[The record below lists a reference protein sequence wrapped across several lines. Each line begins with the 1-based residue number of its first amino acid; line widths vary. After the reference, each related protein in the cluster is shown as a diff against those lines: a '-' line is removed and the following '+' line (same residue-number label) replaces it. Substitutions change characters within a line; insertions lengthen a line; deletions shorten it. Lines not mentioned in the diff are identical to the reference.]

1 MQQPS
6 KFFRYSMFALLYF
19 AQGAVLSYFTAL
31 NAIYLLSFDLSM
43 SQIGL
48 ISGIALTPFVLKIFL
63 GILSDRVNLFKFG
76 HRKPYII
83 MGLILQAV
91 CLIIVPFINP
101 GKDFALFGLM
111 AFLVMTGMA
120 LYDTTTDGLALDTTP
135 ENEAG
140 KIQGIMVG
148 GRAMGVV
155 VLSSLIGVLAQ
166 KVSWMSAFW
175 LLALLSL
182 IPLVLVVR
190 FIEPP
195 RRPEQK
201 FEWKAFSAFKHWPI
215 IALGLLGALYSLII
229 NAANEIINPFL
240 QSSFG
245 ISVMMAGFFTTVWGI
260 GVVVGGITGGPLT
273 DRIGQRRAVEIALVI
288 SFISVAIFSLTPTA
302 SIAWPMVFIFGLAFG
317 YYETVYFAI
326 SMRKSDPRIAASMFS
341 ILMAIANIGTGI
353 GLPIAGL
360 LADGVGYRCTFAI
373 IASLNL
379 LAIPLLPSIFGK
391 SKNLKLIRVVL
402 IFKTTLI

>member
-1 MQQPS
+1 MKQPS
-6 KFFRYSMFALLYF
+6 NLSRYSMFALLYF

-63 GILSDRVNLFKFG
+63 GILSDRINLFNLG

-83 MGLILQAV
+83 FGLILQAV
-91 CLIIVPFINP
+91 CLIIVPFIHP
-101 GKDFALFGLM
+101 GKDFAFYGLI
-111 AFLVMTGMA
+111 AFLVMSGMA
-120 LYDTTTDGLALDTTP
+120 MYDTTTDGLALDTTP

-155 VLSSLIGVLAQ
+155 VLSSLIGVMAQ
-166 KVSWMSAFW
+166 KVSWMVAFW
-175 LLALLSL
+175 LLALLTL
-182 IPLVLVVR
+182 IPLILVVG
-190 FIEPP
+190 FKEPP
-195 RRPEQK
+195 RNPEQK

-245 ISVMMAGFFTTVWGI
+245 ISIMMAGFFTTVWGI
-260 GVVVGGITGGPLT
+260 GVVIGGITGGPLT
-273 DRIGQRRAVEIALVI
+273 DKIGQRRSVEIALVI
-288 SFISVAIFSLTPTA
+288 SFISVAIFSITPTA
-302 SIAWPMVFIFGLAFG
+302 SIAWPLVFIFGLTFG

-360 LADGVGYRCTFAI
+360 LADGVGYRWTFAI

-379 LAIPLLPSIFGK
+379 LAIPLLPSIFGRNK
-391 SKNLKLIRVVL
+391 QPS
-402 IFKTTLI
+402 

>member
-1 MQQPS
+1 MKQPS
-6 KFFRYSMFALLYF
+6 KLTRYSMFGLLYF
-19 AQGAVLSYFTAL
+19 AQGSVLSYFTAL
-31 NAIYLLSFDLSM
+31 NAIYLLSFGLNLG
-43 SQIGL
+43 QIGL

-63 GILSDRVNLFKFG
+63 GILSDRVSLFQMG
-76 HRKPYII
+76 HRKPYIVI
-83 MGLILQAV
+83 GLIIQAV
-91 CLIIVPFINP
+91 CLFIVPFIDP
-101 GKDFALFGLM
+101 GKNFTLYGLM
-111 AFLVMTGMA
+111 AFLVMSGMA
-120 LYDTTTDGLALDTTP
+120 MYDTTTDGLALDTTP
-135 ENEAG
+135 EDEAG

-166 KVSWMSAFW
+166 NVSWMAAFW
-175 LLALLSL
+175 LLSILTLL
-182 IPLVLVVR
+182 PLVFLIG
-190 FIEPP
+190 FKEPP
-195 RRPEQK
+195 RKADQK
-201 FEWKAFSAFKHWPI
+201 FEWKAFAAFKHWPI

-240 QSSFG
+240 QSDFG

-273 DRIGQRRAVEIALVI
+273 DRVGQRRAVEIALVI
-288 SFISVAIFSLTPTA
+288 SFFSVAIFSFTSTA
-302 SIAWPMVFIFGLAFG
+302 AIAWPLVFIFGVAYG

-360 LADGVGYRCTFAI
+360 LADGVGFRWTFAI

-379 LAIPLLPSIFGK
+379 LAIPLLPAIFGK
-391 SKNLKLIRVVL
+391 KER
-402 IFKTTLI
+402 

>member
-1 MQQPS
+1 MKQPS
-6 KFFRYSMFALLYF
+6 NLSRYSMFALLYF

-63 GILSDRVNLFKFG
+63 GILSDRINLFNLG

-83 MGLILQAV
+83 FGLILQAV
-91 CLIIVPFINP
+91 CLIIVPFIHP
-101 GKDFALFGLM
+101 GKDFALYGLI
-111 AFLVMTGMA
+111 AFLVMSGMA
-120 LYDTTTDGLALDTTP
+120 MYDTTTDGLALDTTP

-166 KVSWMSAFW
+166 KVSWMAAFW
-175 LLALLSL
+175 LLALLTL
-182 IPLVLVVR
+182 IPLILVVG
-190 FIEPP
+190 FKEPP
-195 RRPEQK
+195 RNPEQK

-245 ISVMMAGFFTTVWGI
+245 ISIMMAGFFTTVWGI
-260 GVVVGGITGGPLT
+260 GVVIGGITGGPLT
-273 DRIGQRRAVEIALVI
+273 DKIGQRRSVEIALVI
-288 SFISVAIFSLTPTA
+288 SFISVAIFSITPTA
-302 SIAWPMVFIFGLAFG
+302 SLAWPLVFIFGLAFG

-360 LADGVGYRCTFAI
+360 LADGVGYRWTFAI

-379 LAIPLLPSIFGK
+379 LAIPLLPSIFGRNK
-391 SKNLKLIRVVL
+391 QPS
-402 IFKTTLI
+402 

>member
-1 MQQPS
+1 MRHPS
-6 KFFRYSMFALLYF
+6 NFTRYSMFGLLYF
-19 AQGAVLSYFTAL
+19 AQGSVLSYFTAL
-31 NAIYLLSFDLSM
+31 NAIYLLSFGLNLG
-43 SQIGL
+43 QIGL

-63 GILSDRVNLFKFG
+63 GILSDRINLFQMG

-83 MGLILQAV
+83 IGLIIQAV
-91 CLIIVPFINP
+91 CLFIVPFIDP
-101 GKDFALFGLM
+101 GKNFALYGLM

-120 LYDTTTDGLALDTTP
+120 MYDTSTDGLALDTTP
-135 ENEAG
+135 EDEAG

-166 KVSWMSAFW
+166 NVSWMAAFW
-175 LLALLSL
+175 LLAILTLL
-182 IPLVLVVR
+182 PLVFLIG
-190 FIEPP
+190 FKEPP
-195 RRPEQK
+195 RKADQK
-201 FEWKAFSAFKHWPI
+201 FEWKAFAAFKHWPI

-240 QSSFG
+240 QSDFG

-273 DRIGQRRAVEIALVI
+273 DRVGQRRAVEIALVI
-288 SFISVAIFSLTPTA
+288 SFVSVSIFSFTSTA
-302 SIAWPMVFIFGLAFG
+302 AIAWPLVFIFGVAYG

-360 LADGVGYRCTFAI
+360 LADGVGYRWTFAI

-379 LAIPLLPSIFGK
+379 LAIPLLPAIFGK
-391 SKNLKLIRVVL
+391 KEK
-402 IFKTTLI
+402 

>member
-6 KFFRYSMFALLYF
+6 KLFRYSMFALLYF

-63 GILSDRVNLFKFG
+63 GILSDRVNLLKLG

-83 MGLILQAV
+83 LGLILQAV
-91 CLIIVPFINP
+91 CLIIVPFVNP

-140 KIQGIMVG
+140 KIQGVMVG

-155 VLSSLIGVLAQ
+155 VLSSLIGILAQ
-166 KVSWMSAFW
+166 KVSWTAAFW

-182 IPLVLVVR
+182 IPLILV
-190 FIEPP
+190 FGFKEPP

-260 GVVVGGITGGPLT
+260 GVVIGGITGGPLT
-273 DRIGQRRAVEIALVI
+273 DKIGQRRAVEIALVI
-288 SFISVAIFSLTPTA
+288 SFISVAIFSFTPTA
-302 SIAWPMVFIFGLAFG
+302 SIAWPLVFIFGLAFG

-360 LADGVGYRCTFAI
+360 LADGVGYRWTFAI

-379 LAIPLLPSIFGK
+379 LAIPLLPSIFGRTK
-391 SKNLKLIRVVL
+391 RV
-402 IFKTTLI
+402 

>member
-1 MQQPS
+1 
-6 KFFRYSMFALLYF
+6 MFGLLYF
-19 AQGAVLSYFTAL
+19 AQGSVLSYFTAL
-31 NAIYLLSFDLSM
+31 NAIYLLSFGLNLG
-43 SQIGL
+43 QIGL

-63 GILSDRVNLFKFG
+63 GILSDRINLFQMG

-83 MGLILQAV
+83 IGLIIQAV
-91 CLIIVPFINP
+91 CLFIVPFIDP
-101 GKDFALFGLM
+101 GKNFALYGLM

-120 LYDTTTDGLALDTTP
+120 MYDTSTDGLALDTTP
-135 ENEAG
+135 EDEAG

-166 KVSWMSAFW
+166 NVSWMAAFW
-175 LLALLSL
+175 LLAILTLL
-182 IPLVLVVR
+182 PLVFLIG
-190 FIEPP
+190 FKEPP
-195 RRPEQK
+195 RKADQK
-201 FEWKAFSAFKHWPI
+201 FEWKAFAAFKHWPI

-240 QSSFG
+240 QSDFG

-273 DRIGQRRAVEIALVI
+273 DRVGQRRAVEIALVI
-288 SFISVAIFSLTPTA
+288 SFVSVSIFSFTSTA
-302 SIAWPMVFIFGLAFG
+302 AIAWPLVFIFGVAYG

-360 LADGVGYRCTFAI
+360 LADGVGYRWTFAI

-379 LAIPLLPSIFGK
+379 LAIPLLPAIFG
-391 SKNLKLIRVVL
+391 
-402 IFKTTLI
+402 

>member
-1 MQQPS
+1 MRHPS
-6 KFFRYSMFALLYF
+6 NFTRYSMFGLLYF
-19 AQGAVLSYFTAL
+19 AQGSVLSYFTAL
-31 NAIYLLSFDLSM
+31 NAIYLLSFGLNLG
-43 SQIGL
+43 QIGL

-63 GILSDRVNLFKFG
+63 GILSDRVNFFQMG

-83 MGLILQAV
+83 IGLIIQAV
-91 CLIIVPFINP
+91 CLFIVPFIDP
-101 GKDFALFGLM
+101 GKNFALYGLM

-120 LYDTTTDGLALDTTP
+120 MYDTSTDGLALDTTP
-135 ENEAG
+135 EEEAG

-166 KVSWMSAFW
+166 NVSWMAAFW
-175 LLALLSL
+175 LLAILTLL
-182 IPLVLVVR
+182 PLVLLIG
-190 FIEPP
+190 FKEPP
-195 RRPEQK
+195 RKPDQK
-201 FEWKAFSAFKHWPI
+201 FEWKAFAAFKHWPI

-240 QSSFG
+240 QSDFG

-273 DRIGQRRAVEIALVI
+273 DRVGQRRAVEIALAI
-288 SFISVAIFSLTPTA
+288 SFVSVAIFSLTPTA
-302 SIAWPMVFIFGLAFG
+302 AIAWPLVFIFGVAYG

-326 SMRKSDPRIAASMFS
+326 SMQKSDPRIAASMFS

-360 LADGVGYRCTFAI
+360 LAEGVGFRWTFAI

-379 LAIPLLPSIFGK
+379 LAIPLLPA
-391 SKNLKLIRVVL
+391 
-402 IFKTTLI
+402 IFKNRQK

>member
-1 MQQPS
+1 
-6 KFFRYSMFALLYF
+6 MFGLLYF
-19 AQGAVLSYFTAL
+19 AQGSVLSYFTAL
-31 NAIYLLSFDLSM
+31 NAIYLLSFGLNLG
-43 SQIGL
+43 QIGL

-63 GILSDRVNLFKFG
+63 GILSDRINLFQMG

-83 MGLILQAV
+83 IGLIIQAV
-91 CLIIVPFINP
+91 CLFIVPFIDP
-101 GKDFALFGLM
+101 GKNFALYGLM

-120 LYDTTTDGLALDTTP
+120 MYDTSTDGLALDTTP
-135 ENEAG
+135 EDEAG

-166 KVSWMSAFW
+166 NVSWMAAFW
-175 LLALLSL
+175 LLAILTLL
-182 IPLVLVVR
+182 PLVFLIG
-190 FIEPP
+190 FKEPP
-195 RRPEQK
+195 RKADQK
-201 FEWKAFSAFKHWPI
+201 FEWMAFAAFKHWPI

-240 QSSFG
+240 QSDFG

-273 DRIGQRRAVEIALVI
+273 DRVGQRRAVEIALVI
-288 SFISVAIFSLTPTA
+288 SFVSVAIFSFTSTA
-302 SIAWPMVFIFGLAFG
+302 AIAWPLVFIFGVAYG

-360 LADGVGYRCTFAI
+360 LADGVGYRWTFAI

-379 LAIPLLPSIFGK
+379 LAIPLLPAIFGK
-391 SKNLKLIRVVL
+391 KEK
-402 IFKTTLI
+402 

>member
-1 MQQPS
+1 MRHPS
-6 KFFRYSMFALLYF
+6 NFTRYSMFGLLYF
-19 AQGAVLSYFTAL
+19 AQGSVLSYFTAL
-31 NAIYLLSFDLSM
+31 NAIYLLSFGLNLG
-43 SQIGL
+43 QIGL

-63 GILSDRVNLFKFG
+63 GILSDRVNFFQMG

-83 MGLILQAV
+83 IGLIIQAV
-91 CLIIVPFINP
+91 CLFIVPFIDP
-101 GKDFALFGLM
+101 GKNFALYGLM

-120 LYDTTTDGLALDTTP
+120 MYDTSTDGLALDTTP
-135 ENEAG
+135 EEEAG

-166 KVSWMSAFW
+166 NVSWMAAFW
-175 LLALLSL
+175 LLAILTLL
-182 IPLVLVVR
+182 PLVLLIG
-190 FIEPP
+190 FKEPP
-195 RRPEQK
+195 RKPDQK
-201 FEWKAFSAFKHWPI
+201 FEWKAFAAFKHWPI

-240 QSSFG
+240 QSDFG

-273 DRIGQRRAVEIALVI
+273 DRVGQRRAVEIALAI
-288 SFISVAIFSLTPTA
+288 SFVSVAIFSLTPTA
-302 SIAWPMVFIFGLAFG
+302 AIAWPLVFIFGVAYG

-326 SMRKSDPRIAASMFS
+326 SMQKSDPRIAASMFS

-360 LADGVGYRCTFAI
+360 LAEGVGFRWTFAI

-379 LAIPLLPSIFGK
+379 LAIPLLPAIFGNRQK
-391 SKNLKLIRVVL
+391 
-402 IFKTTLI
+402 

>member
-6 KFFRYSMFALLYF
+6 KLFRYSMFALLYF

-63 GILSDRVNLFKFG
+63 GILSDRVNLLKLG

-83 MGLILQAV
+83 LGLILQAV
-91 CLIIVPFINP
+91 CLIIVPFVNP

-140 KIQGIMVG
+140 KIQGVMVG

-155 VLSSLIGVLAQ
+155 VLSSLIGILAQ
-166 KVSWMSAFW
+166 KVSWTAAFW

-182 IPLVLVVR
+182 IPLILV
-190 FIEPP
+190 FGFKEPP

-260 GVVVGGITGGPLT
+260 GVVIGGITGGPLT
-273 DRIGQRRAVEIALVI
+273 DKIGQRRAVEIALVI
-288 SFISVAIFSLTPTA
+288 SFISVAIFSFTPTA
-302 SIAWPMVFIFGLAFG
+302 SIAWPLVFIFGLAFG

-360 LADGVGYRCTFAI
+360 LADGVGHRWTFAI

-379 LAIPLLPSIFGK
+379 LAIPLLPSIFGRTK
-391 SKNLKLIRVVL
+391 RV
-402 IFKTTLI
+402 

>member
-1 MQQPS
+1 MKQQS
-6 KFFRYSMFALLYF
+6 KLTRYSMFGLLYF
-19 AQGAVLSYFTAL
+19 AQGSVLSYFTAL
-31 NAIYLLSFDLSM
+31 NAIYLLSFGLNLG
-43 SQIGL
+43 QIGL

-63 GILSDRVNLFKFG
+63 GILSDRINLFQMG
-76 HRKPYII
+76 YRKPYII
-83 MGLILQAV
+83 IGLIIQAV
-91 CLIIVPFINP
+91 CLFIVPFIDP
-101 GKDFALFGLM
+101 GKNFALYGLM
-111 AFLVMTGMA
+111 SFLVMTGMA
-120 LYDTTTDGLALDTTP
+120 MYDTTTDGLALDTTP
-135 ENEAG
+135 EDEAG

-166 KVSWMSAFW
+166 NVSWMAAFW
-175 LLALLSL
+175 LLAILTLL
-182 IPLVLVVR
+182 PLVFLIG
-190 FIEPP
+190 FKEPP
-195 RRPEQK
+195 RKADQK
-201 FEWKAFSAFKHWPI
+201 FEWKAFAAFKHWPI

-240 QSSFG
+240 QSDFG

-273 DRIGQRRAVEIALVI
+273 DRVGQRRAVEIALVI
-288 SFISVAIFSLTPTA
+288 SFVSVAIFSFTSTA
-302 SIAWPMVFIFGLAFG
+302 AIAWPLVFIFGVAYG

-360 LADGVGYRCTFAI
+360 LADGVGYRWTFAI

-379 LAIPLLPSIFGK
+379 LAIPLLPAIFGK
-391 SKNLKLIRVVL
+391 KEK
-402 IFKTTLI
+402 

>member
-1 MQQPS
+1 
-6 KFFRYSMFALLYF
+6 
-19 AQGAVLSYFTAL
+19 
-31 NAIYLLSFDLSM
+31 
-43 SQIGL
+43 
-48 ISGIALTPFVLKIFL
+48 
-63 GILSDRVNLFKFG
+63 
-76 HRKPYII
+76 
-83 MGLILQAV
+83 
-91 CLIIVPFINP
+91 
-101 GKDFALFGLM
+101 M

-120 LYDTTTDGLALDTTP
+120 MYDTSTDGLALDTTP
-135 ENEAG
+135 EDEAG

-166 KVSWMSAFW
+166 NVSWMAAFW
-175 LLALLSL
+175 LLAILTLL
-182 IPLVLVVR
+182 PLVFLIG
-190 FIEPP
+190 FKEPP
-195 RRPEQK
+195 RKADQK
-201 FEWKAFSAFKHWPI
+201 FEWKAFAAFKHWPI

-240 QSSFG
+240 QSDFG

-273 DRIGQRRAVEIALVI
+273 DRVGQRRAVEIALVI
-288 SFISVAIFSLTPTA
+288 SFVSVAIFSFTSTA
-302 SIAWPMVFIFGLAFG
+302 AIAWPLVFIFGVAYG

-360 LADGVGYRCTFAI
+360 LADGVGYRWTFAI

-379 LAIPLLPSIFGK
+379 LAIPLLPAIFGK
-391 SKNLKLIRVVL
+391 KEK
-402 IFKTTLI
+402 

>member
-1 MQQPS
+1 MKQPS
-6 KFFRYSMFALLYF
+6 KLTRYSMFGLLYF
-19 AQGAVLSYFTAL
+19 AQGSVLSYFTAL
-31 NAIYLLSFDLSM
+31 NAIYLLSFGLNLG
-43 SQIGL
+43 QIGL

-63 GILSDRVNLFKFG
+63 GILSDRINLFQMG

-83 MGLILQAV
+83 IGLIIQAL
-91 CLIIVPFINP
+91 CLFIVPFIDP
-101 GKDFALFGLM
+101 GKNFALYGLM
-111 AFLVMTGMA
+111 SFLVMTGMA
-120 LYDTTTDGLALDTTP
+120 MYDTTTDGLALDTTP
-135 ENEAG
+135 EDEAG

-166 KVSWMSAFW
+166 NVSWMAAFW
-175 LLALLSL
+175 LLAILTLL
-182 IPLVLVVR
+182 PLVFLIG
-190 FIEPP
+190 FKEPP
-195 RRPEQK
+195 RKADQK
-201 FEWKAFSAFKHWPI
+201 FEWKAFAAFKHWPI

-240 QSSFG
+240 QSDFG

-273 DRIGQRRAVEIALVI
+273 DRVGQRRAVEIALVI
-288 SFISVAIFSLTPTA
+288 SFVSVAIFSFTSTA
-302 SIAWPMVFIFGLAFG
+302 AIAWPLVFIFGVAYG

-360 LADGVGYRCTFAI
+360 LADGVGYRWTFAI

-379 LAIPLLPSIFGK
+379 LAIPLLPAIFGK
-391 SKNLKLIRVVL
+391 KEK
-402 IFKTTLI
+402 

>member
-1 MQQPS
+1 
-6 KFFRYSMFALLYF
+6 MFGLLYF
-19 AQGAVLSYFTAL
+19 AQGSVLSYFTAL
-31 NAIYLLSFDLSM
+31 NAIYLLSFGLNLG
-43 SQIGL
+43 QIGL

-63 GILSDRVNLFKFG
+63 GILSDRVNFFQMG

-83 MGLILQAV
+83 IGLIIQAV
-91 CLIIVPFINP
+91 CLFIVPFIDP
-101 GKDFALFGLM
+101 GKNFALYGLM

-120 LYDTTTDGLALDTTP
+120 MYDTSTDGLALDTTP
-135 ENEAG
+135 EEEAG

-166 KVSWMSAFW
+166 NVSWMAAFW
-175 LLALLSL
+175 LLAILTLL
-182 IPLVLVVR
+182 PLVLLIG
-190 FIEPP
+190 FKEPP
-195 RRPEQK
+195 RKPDQK
-201 FEWKAFSAFKHWPI
+201 FEWKAFAAFKHWPI

-240 QSSFG
+240 QSDFG

-273 DRIGQRRAVEIALVI
+273 DRVGQRRAVEIALAI
-288 SFISVAIFSLTPTA
+288 SFVSVAIFSLTPTA
-302 SIAWPMVFIFGLAFG
+302 AIAWPLVFIFGVAYG

-326 SMRKSDPRIAASMFS
+326 SMQKSDPRIAASMFS

-360 LADGVGYRCTFAI
+360 LAEGVGFRWTFAI

-379 LAIPLLPSIFGK
+379 LAIPLLPAIFGNRQK
-391 SKNLKLIRVVL
+391 
-402 IFKTTLI
+402 